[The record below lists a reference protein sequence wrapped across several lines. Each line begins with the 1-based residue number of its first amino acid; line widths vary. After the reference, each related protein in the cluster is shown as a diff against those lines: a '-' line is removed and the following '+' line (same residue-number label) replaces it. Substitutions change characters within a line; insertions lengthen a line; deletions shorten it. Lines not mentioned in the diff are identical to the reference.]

1 MNVAVTTISGAMTK
15 STSDKEVLINMVAG
29 YLINEEVFSWLVNI
43 LASRKLIPLFTVQNI
58 QVKLNFLKSDLCQGK
73 KLELQKSSDLSACGR
88 QCYSVLSV
96 TLCWVS
102 G

>member
-58 QVKLNFLKSDLCQGK
+58 QVKLNFLKSDPLLSVRGK
-73 KLELQKSSDLSACGR
+73 SLSFRNLQI
-88 QCYSVLSV
+88 SVLVGASATV
-96 TLCWVS
+96 FFL
-102 G
+102 